1 MDTNTMTAP
10 QIHIRY
16 EGQSLDISLNDL
28 DVGVLS
34 NDEQI
39 RTAVATHLNVPLTK
53 LRNFAID
60 RNEATGHLT
69 LRPEAVFG

>member
-1 MDTNTMTAP
+1 MNTNTVTAP

-16 EGQSLDISLNDL
+16 EGRSWDIPLNDL

-34 NDEQI
+34 TDEQV
-39 RTAVATHLNVPLTK
+39 RTAVATHLNVPLAK
-53 LRNFAID
+53 LRGFAVD
-60 RNEATGHLT
+60 EATGELT